1 MLRSDAA
8 SSEIRDLRNTIRDL
22 EDDAQRLETEKHVLE
37 AALYEVAEIVADNDL
52 DSLTKMA
59 QLSMV
64 LSGCADAGLI
74 DPDTIGTDAQ
84 PEVSEEYLKENTDPA
99 EMPNNI

>member
-1 MLRSDAA
+1 MTRNDAA
-8 SSEIRDLRNTIRDL
+8 TQEISDLRDTIHQL
-22 EDDAQRLETEKHVLE
+22 ESEKHVLE

-64 LSGCADAGLI
+64 LSGCADADLI

-84 PEVSEEYLKENTDPA
+84 PTVPDEYL
-99 EMPNNI
+99 